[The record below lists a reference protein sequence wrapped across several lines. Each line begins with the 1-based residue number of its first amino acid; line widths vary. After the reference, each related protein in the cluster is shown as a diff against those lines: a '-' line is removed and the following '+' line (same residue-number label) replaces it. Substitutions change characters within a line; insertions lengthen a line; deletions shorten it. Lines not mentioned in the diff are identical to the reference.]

1 MSTKQDTGTNRSAFI
16 WIGVGVVVVVGLFVW
31 AIMSGGATS
40 SGGGSY
46 EVEAFGDVEVSG
58 DALPLLDP
66 NNVGIAELDPASGLP
81 APVATGTDYDGVAS
95 SIADAGEPQLLVF
108 LAHWCPHCQA
118 EVPRLVDQMAGT
130 SSIDGVQVI
139 GVATSSNATRSN
151 FPPAAWLDGEGWTG
165 GVLMDDS
172 DASTLR
178 AYGLGS
184 FPAWAAVRADGTV
197 AARAT
202 GELSPAQVSQLA
214 AIAVGG

>member
-1 MSTKQDTGTNRSAFI
+1 MSTKQQAESSRSTFI
-16 WIGVGVVVVVGLFVW
+16 WIAVGVVVVVGLFVW

-46 EVEAFGDVEVSG
+46 EVEAFGDVEVDG
-58 DALPLLDP
+58 DALPILDP
-66 NNVGIAELDPASGLP
+66 ANVGIAELDPAAGLP
-81 APVATGTDYDGVAS
+81 APVVTSTDFDGVAS
-95 SIADAGEPQLLVF
+95 SVGDSGEPQLLVF

-130 SSIDGVQVI
+130 SSIDGVQVVGI
-139 GVATSSNATRSN
+139 ATSSNATRTN

-165 GVLMDDS
+165 GLLMDDS
-172 DASTLR
+172 DASALR

-184 FPAWAAVRADGTV
+184 FPAWAAVNADGTV

-202 GELSPAQVSQLA
+202 GELTPDQVSQLA
-214 AIAVGG
+214 GIAAGG

>member
-1 MSTKQDTGTNRSAFI
+1 MSTKQTETNRSALI
-16 WIGVGVVVVVGLFVW
+16 WIGVGVVVVIGLFVW
-31 AIMSGGATS
+31 AIMAGGATS
-40 SGGGSY
+40 SSGTSY
-46 EVEAFGDVEVSG
+46 EVEAFGDVDVTG
-58 DALPLLDP
+58 DLLPILDP
-66 NNVGIAELDPASGLP
+66 SNVGIAELDPAAGLP

-95 SIADAGEPQLLVF
+95 SIGDADGPQLLVF

-130 SSIDGVQVI
+130 SSIDGVEVV
-139 GVATSSNATRSN
+139 GVATSSNATRTN
-151 FPPAAWLDGEGWTG
+151 FPPAAWLDTEGWTG

-184 FPAWAAVRADGTV
+184 FPAWAAVRADGTI

-202 GELSPAQVSQLA
+202 GELSPDQVSQLA
-214 AIAVGG
+214 ALASEG